1 MSLPN
6 YLAKIKSA
14 GIYRFVWD
22 KSQVPPQQAETLR
35 LVVGYSEKGPF
46 NTPVYIEN
54 LSDFKAIYG
63 SSSKRLERRGV
74 YFHRLAEQ
82 ALQAG
87 PILAFNIKPFKD
99 ETVKYIS
106 FNGSPVHNTSDGSV
120 RPWTCIKGDMK
131 VSDLYDTNRFWKLN
145 EDVLPQKI
153 KAVNNSNS
161 YINIVATDIKDNSCS
176 IFFKKST
183 PDAYKNITFRS
194 WYNSQ
199 SLEYPEYMESIL
211 DDKMEEYFADVYVF
225 KGEFTEEICKPGAAL
240 AKYFDVYRVA
250 KEDESATH
258 YYDETNKV
266 YRSPQGNEVATHV
279 VDIRL
284 KEDYK
289 NAFGESVD
297 AIDYLINDSQSNFIN
312 VYSGITVPYFK
323 DANGNYISLDLKFNA
338 DYNSHKILM
347 KFDESYLEDNAAS
360 ALKISKTD
368 LHTKPEYLS
377 GYTYTTIDKTTHI
390 YAACTDILK
399 TKGVR
404 TALTNRVD
412 VEYHYIVDTFDTGNN
427 GKIYADDKAQI
438 ENKLELVAIA
448 KEKDNAFAILNFPK
462 MSKFVENENY
472 QSDIEGVGFDIKK
485 VAMNY
490 PLPSESEG
498 ASYCAYY
505 TQLVFTDG
513 TVKQTIPSAAL
524 VSNLFMEKWNSRQ
537 PYYIVAGPT
546 YGRITYT
553 GLVGPDYNF
562 GRSDLDVLEPM
573 GVNAIIYV
581 PRKGTYINSN
591 QTAKQQPVS
600 GLSKIHIRE
609 LVIYLQNEIEF
620 LLQTYQWE
628 LNTQQLRDTI
638 KSKADAI
645 CEVIKNNGGIYEYVN
660 VCDETNNTPEVIDNE
675 MIILNT
681 EIEPARGAG
690 KMVHQLTIH
699 KTGALSS
706 KVG

>member
-14 GIYRFVWD
+14 GVYRFVWD

-54 LSDFKAIYG
+54 TDDFKTIFG
-63 SSSKRLERRGV
+63 SASKRLERKGV

-82 ALQAG
+82 ALLAG
-87 PILAFNIKPFKD
+87 PILALNIKPFTGPIKD
-99 ETVKYIS
+99 ESGDITNDGKYEVVNVAA
-106 FNGSPVHNTSDGSV
+106 FNGSSEGASEYVTK
-120 RPWTCIKGDMK
+120 TIA

-145 EDVLPQKI
+145 EDTIPNKI
-153 KAVNNSNS
+153 SNIS
-161 YINIVATDIKDNSCS
+161 HAPRYINIAATDTRDKSCS
-176 IFFKKST
+176 VFFKKST
-183 PDAYKNITFRS
+183 PESYKNITFRN
-194 WYNSQ
+194 WYNMQ
-199 SLEYPEYMESIL
+199 GLEYPEYMVSIL
-211 DDKMEEYFADVYVF
+211 DDMMVDYFISAYVFRGEFNDEVCKEGAVLSNYFYKNEDGVYVL
-225 KGEFTEEICKPGAAL
+225 KSGEPCPYKEGTAEYEEVKHMYYTDSFGAPADPL
-240 AKYFDVYRVA
+240 EFLMYEA
-250 KEDESATH
+250 S
-258 YYDETNKV
+258 
-266 YRSPQGNEVATHV
+266 
-279 VDIRL
+279 
-284 KEDYK
+284 
-289 NAFGESVD
+289 
-297 AIDYLINDSQSNFIN
+297 SNFIN
-312 VYSGITVPYFK
+312 KYEGITVPYFK
-323 DANGNYISLDLKFNA
+323 DGNNNYISLDLKFNA
-338 DYNSHKILM
+338 DYNNHKMLM
-347 KFDESYLEDNAAS
+347 KLDEAYFDNSNLGDLDVNS
-360 ALKISKTD
+360 IQNALKVKDD
-368 LHTKPEYLS
+368 LIYANHPLYLS
-377 GYTYTTIDKTTHI
+377 GYTYVTI
-390 YAACTDILK
+390 
-399 TKGVR
+399 TKDTEDVWAKCADFLRNQRGLR
-404 TALTNRVD
+404 EALTNRVD
-412 VEYHYIVDTFDTGNN
+412 VEYHYIVDTFDTNIN
-427 GKIYADDKAQI
+427 T
-438 ENKLELVAIA
+438 NKRELVAIA

-462 MSKFVENENY
+462 MSNFVNDVKYFDQYKNIFDTKLVATKY
-472 QSDIEGVGFDIKK
+472 Q
-485 VAMNY
+485 
-490 PLPSESEG
+490 LPAEVEG
-498 ASYCAYY
+498 ASYCAFY

-537 PYYIVAGPT
+537 PYYIVAGPIF
-546 YGRITYT
+546 GRISYP

-562 GRSDLDVLEPM
+562 SRYDLDAFEPA
-573 GVNAIIYV
+573 GINAIVYV

-645 CEVIKNNGGIYEYVN
+645 CELIKNNGGIYEYIN

-706 KVG
+706 KVS